1 MAVHQP
7 LRGEVERRRATAA
20 GKLAATVE
28 LITKG
33 VMAMSTGREWDDF
46 LHFAARFRHFS
57 FNNVLL
63 VQLQRPE
70 ASYVA
75 SYDTWVTLGRQVR
88 RGETGI
94 SVIAA
99 DLIHGDNATTSITSR
114 VMQPRDA
121 TVFDISQV
129 DPIGQGRP
137 VADVLAPPVFAGA
150 PVLPEMREDL
160 ERQLLARGYT
170 VIAADL
176 ADDQLAAIDYTQK
189 VVVSGGGSE
198 LRAVAALAGQ
208 LARAVLHD
216 DRADEPPIG
225 ETVRQVQAASAAR
238 MVLAAQGVDTGGL
251 PPLHGPRDWGGPIA
265 GADVDAYVSLVRDV
279 GNHSILA
286 ARTILDRIEPAPT
299 ATVDQVRQ
307 LRARAER
314 TSAAAAAAPPISRR
328 PRTPQPRTPAITAP
342 RPETVERL
350 ASVTAA
356 TLSYFLDFGRA
367 DIARNYLAGRGVTL
381 PDGYIAGYAPVGG
394 GLVQWL
400 KDQGFAE
407 HLQVAAGVTRV
418 ANNERVVDVFRDR
431 IVFPIC
437 DGPVVAGFTG
447 RATRDSD
454 FKYLNTPAV
463 ELFEKSRLLYGLT
476 EGAQRLRGGALPVLV
491 EGPMDALAI
500 AQYPS
505 RLVSVAAMGTA
516 FTDRHVMTLAA
527 AVPDKRIIIALDD
540 DAAGRNAAVA
550 AGEKLAAA
558 GWQVRVPRSADGL
571 DPADIA
577 AAHGAKVIDWLDP
590 QRCRPLIYLAVE
602 EKVRSVGPMDW
613 IEQKVQAARATWA
626 YLEQAFPT
634 DPARHHA
641 INLAADLCGVMR
653 PAPPDPPPQQR
664 SSSHD
669 LAAARRVDSDV
680 SAAAS
685 NSR

>member
-7 LRGEVERRRATAA
+7 SPAELERRRATAA
-20 GKLAATVE
+20 RKLAASVDR
-28 LITKG
+28 ITHG
-33 VMAMSTGREWDDF
+33 VMAMKTGQDWNDF

-63 VQLQRPE
+63 VRLQSPD

-75 SYDTWVTLGRQVR
+75 SYDIWATLGRQVR

-94 SVIAA
+94 AVIAA
-99 DLIHGDNATTSITSR
+99 DLIHGNHATTTRI
-114 VMQPRDA
+114 MQPRTA

-129 DPIGQGRP
+129 DPIRLGRP
-137 VADVLAPPVFAGA
+137 AADVLAPPVLAG
-150 PVLPEMREDL
+150 PRMLPELRENL
-160 ERQLLARGYT
+160 ERQLIAREYT

-176 ADDQLAAIDYTQK
+176 ADDHHTASDHTQK
-189 VVVSGGGSE
+189 QDIVSGGGAA
-198 LRAVAALAGQ
+198 LRAVAALADQ
-208 LARAVLHD
+208 LAQAVLHD
-216 DRADEPPIG
+216 DRAGVPPTG

-238 MVLAAQGVDTGGL
+238 MVLAAHGVDTGGL
-251 PPLHGPRDWGGPIA
+251 PPLAGPADWAGSIA
-265 GADVDAYVSLVRDV
+265 GGDVEAYVSLVRDV
-279 GNHSILA
+279 GNHAILA

-299 ATVDQVRQ
+299 TTVDQVRQ
-307 LRARAER
+307 LRGRAEK
-314 TSAAAAAAPPISRR
+314 TSAAAAAMPPMSGQ
-328 PRTPQPRTPAITAP
+328 PRTPQPREPTTTAP
-342 RPETVERL
+342 RTETVERL
-350 ASVTAA
+350 AAVTAA

-367 DIARNYLAGRGVTL
+367 DIARSYLAGRGVTL
-381 PDGYIAGYAPVGG
+381 PDGYTAGYAPVGG

-400 KDQGFAE
+400 KEHGFDE
-407 HLQVAAGVTRV
+407 HLQVAAGVARV

-431 IVFPIC
+431 IVFPVR

-447 RATRDSD
+447 RATRDSN

-463 ELFEKSRLLYGLT
+463 ELFQKSRLLYGLT

-491 EGPMDALAI
+491 EGPIDALAI

-505 RLVSVAAMGTA
+505 QFIPVAAMGTA
-516 FTDRHVMTLAA
+516 FTDRHVLTVAA
-527 AVPDKRIIIALDD
+527 AVSDKRIIIALDD
-540 DAAGRNAAVA
+540 DTAGRNAAVA

-558 GWQVRVPRSADGL
+558 GWQIRIPRSGIGL

-577 AAHGAKVIDWLDP
+577 AARGAKVIDWLDP
-590 QRCRPLIYLAVE
+590 LQCRPLIYLAVE
-602 EKVRSVGPMDW
+602 QKVRSAGPLEW

-641 INLAADLCGVMR
+641 IELAADLCGVTR
-653 PAPPDPPPQQR
+653 PAPLDPPPQQR
-664 SSSHD
+664 SPTRD
-669 LAAARRVDSDV
+669 LAAARRIASDV
-680 SAAAS
+680 SSAAG